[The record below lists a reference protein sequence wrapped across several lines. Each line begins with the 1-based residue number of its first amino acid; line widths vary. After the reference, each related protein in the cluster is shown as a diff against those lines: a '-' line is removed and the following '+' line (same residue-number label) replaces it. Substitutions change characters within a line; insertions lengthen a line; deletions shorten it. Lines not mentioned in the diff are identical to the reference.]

1 MDVDTASKTDA
12 RRAIARVSVVAVL
25 VAVGLVW
32 LATLRFPVTL
42 VDPPQPT
49 PDYAVQTG
57 WSLTGAALV
66 AIIAVTTAMIA
77 WRWPERSSRVA
88 TIGVVAMLVCGIGC
102 AVVAIVA
109 STP

>member
-1 MDVDTASKTDA
+1 MDVDTAPKTDT
-12 RRAIARVSVVAVL
+12 RRAIIRVSVVAGIL
-25 VAVGLVW
+25 LAGLLW

-57 WSLTGAALV
+57 WSLAGAALV
-66 AIIAVTTAMIA
+66 AIIAVATAMIVL
-77 WRWPERSSRVA
+77 RSPERSLRVA
-88 TIGVVAMLVCGIGC
+88 NIGVVAMLVCGIGC